1 MTHQETDP
9 VVLSISDGVAVLR
22 LNEPGSMNA
31 LSATIKQGMIELVP
45 KVVADETVRAIVIT
59 GTGKAFC
66 AGGDIRNMAD
76 RRPLAVRERMRTSH
90 DWLELLMLGEKPVIT
105 IVNGVAAGAGLSL
118 ALIGDIILCADDAK
132 FRAGFP
138 GLGAVPDL
146 GAIWTLPRAVGV
158 PRAKDIL
165 LSNRE
170 VLAAEALSI
179 GLVSRLL
186 PSTSLME
193 EGMKLAKQL
202 ASGPSVSLGLTKS
215 LMRKAFETDLAAFF
229 DAEANAQVLAFSS
242 EDFDEGVAAFL
253 GKRKPCFTG
262 R

>member
-9 VVLSISDGVAVLR
+9 VVLSISEGVAVLR

-45 KVVADETVRAIVIT
+45 QVVADENVRAIVIT

-158 PRAKDIL
+158 PRARCAARQRHFAL
-165 LSNRE
+165 QPRSFGGGGFVNRTC
-170 VLAAEALSI
+170 LQTLALSQPD
-179 GLVSRLL
+179 G
-186 PSTSLME
+186 
-193 EGMKLAKQL
+193 G
-202 ASGPSVSLGLTKS
+202 G
-215 LMRKAFETDLAAFF
+215 D
-229 DAEANAQVLAFSS
+229 EARQAV
-242 EDFDEGVAAFL
+242 G
-253 GKRKPCFTG
+253 
-262 R
+262 

>member
-1 MTHQETDP
+1 M
-9 VVLSISDGVAVLR
+9 
-22 LNEPGSMNA
+22 
-31 LSATIKQGMIELVP
+31 
-45 KVVADETVRAIVIT
+45 
-59 GTGKAFC
+59 
-66 AGGDIRNMAD
+66 
-76 RRPLAVRERMRTSH
+76 
-90 DWLELLMLGEKPVIT
+90 
-105 IVNGVAAGAGLSL
+105 
-118 ALIGDIILCADDAK
+118 
-132 FRAGFP
+132 
-138 GLGAVPDL
+138 PDL

-186 PSTSLME
+186 PSASLME

-242 EDFDEGVAAFL
+242 EDFDEGVVAFL